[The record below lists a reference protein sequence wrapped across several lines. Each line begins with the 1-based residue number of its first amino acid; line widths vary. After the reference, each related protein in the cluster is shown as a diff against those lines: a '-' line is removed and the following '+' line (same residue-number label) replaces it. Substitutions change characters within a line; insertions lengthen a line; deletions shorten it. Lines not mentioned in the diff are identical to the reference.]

1 MKKGIASLLVLVMIL
16 GIFVLPVSVSAAE
29 EDADDGYGITHVL
42 YGDINYD
49 RTIGAADAL
58 IALKKA
64 VGKVT
69 LDEHH
74 TAVADVDANE
84 KIDAA
89 DALMILKL
97 SVGKLKVFPVGET
110 YLIGDEIIGGDS
122 IATYNKSNSVNGAY
136 EKDPTADT
144 SFVSDQGS
152 LASNTIYQLNSGV
165 APDNDTM
172 RLVYSL
178 QGIINRDFGMDAHHT
193 SLIYV
198 TRDLADTDW
207 LNYITEK
214 GSIMYV
220 ADAASSDPWMVKKSI
235 AEWKDFYAEFKD
247 IIKSCGIILWDGN
260 VPATANVAA
269 TICGLDGYL
278 PVLAESPLHKQL
290 VEDGVEVKMS
300 LVDMFENGKKGEKIV
315 GTNIESTG
323 SAKNDAYLWALEK
336 YFNRCSSTYLAYT
349 LDGASTIKG
358 YDAYE
363 DNPIASLDAAGSTC
377 LSNHDYLIAR
387 RCFFFDLAVYKEEA
401 ACDDPAQK
409 NGQADIGT
417 DNATMLKIYEAR
429 YKRANGTFGQLLGF
443 PPWWLKYTTHN
454 SQGSKVETW
463 IEWLYCEY
471 ITCYNLAKEAD
482 AAQPSSMLNGSVYYK
497 YVPKTKEYQ
506 NNRNKETIQYD
517 KNTFY
522 YTIYVGDYDSSA
534 WLKQHIHSMWM
545 KRGGDRNRGKI
556 ALMWSINPNLS
567 YRVPMVFDYMYE
579 EKTDLDYFA
588 GGDGG
593 AGYIIPEGLFHD
605 KALAYTGEKRPA
617 ENADGGQAWADYC
630 KTFYKRFDL
639 DITGFVINGA
649 NYKVSKNIAST
660 MNQFSPVG
668 SFTNCM
674 DTPLGKYQG
683 VPYVYC
689 QNGVAD
695 TTDPSVLY
703 SHAKTATMK
712 NAGVNFSAYR
722 TICATPTQIKRIVT
736 NFDDYAAQKGL
747 LVKYCDP
754 YTYFDVLAQSG
765 QGTEIQ

>member
-1 MKKGIASLLVLVMIL
+1 MKKRIATLLALVMIL
-16 GIFVLPVSVSAAE
+16 GIFVLPVSVSAVE

-49 RTIGAADAL
+49 RSINASDAL

-64 VGKVT
+64 VDKLT
-69 LDEHH
+69 LDEDH
-74 TAVADVDANE
+74 TTVADVDANE
-84 KIDAA
+84 IINAV

-97 SVGKLKVFPVGET
+97 AVNKLTVFPVGET
-110 YLIGDEIIGGDS
+110 YLIGGEIMDNDIVT
-122 IATYNKSNSVNGAY
+122 TYDKSNSVNGAY

-144 SFVSDQGS
+144 GFVSNQGS
-152 LASNTIYQLNSGV
+152 LSSNTVYQLSYGV
-165 APDNDTM
+165 ATDNDTM

-178 QGIINRDFGMDAHHT
+178 QGIINRDFGMDAQHT
-193 SLIYV
+193 SLIHIN
-198 TRDLADTDW
+198 RDLSDSDW
-207 LNYITEK
+207 FSYITEE

-220 ADAASSDPWMVKKSI
+220 ADAQSKTPGMVEKSI
-235 AEWKDFYAEFKD
+235 DDWAAFYAEFKD

-290 VEDGVEVKMS
+290 VEDGVEVKMN
-300 LVDMFENGKKGEKIV
+300 LVGMFANGKKGEKIV
-315 GTNIESTG
+315 GTDTESTG

-401 ACDDPAQK
+401 ACDDPAQQ
-409 NGQADIGT
+409 NGQADIGV
-417 DNATMLKIYEAR
+417 DNATMLKILAAR
-429 YKRANGTFGQLLGF
+429 YKRAGGAFGQLMGF
-443 PPWWLKYTTHN
+443 PPWWLKYTSHN
-454 SQGSKVETW
+454 SQGYKEETW

-497 YVPKTKEYQ
+497 YVPKAKEYT
-506 NNRNKETIQYD
+506 NNRNKENITFD
-517 KNTFY
+517 ENTFY

-545 KRGGDRNRGKI
+545 KRGGDRNRGKL

-567 YRVPMVFDYMYE
+567 YRVPMIFDYMYE
-579 EKTDLDYFA
+579 NKTDLDYFA

-639 DITGFVINGA
+639 DITGFIINGA
-649 NYKVSKNIAST
+649 NYRVTKNIAAT

-674 DTPLGKYQG
+674 DTPLGKYEG

-689 QNGVAD
+689 QNQVSD

-712 NAGVNFSAYR
+712 KAKVNFSAYR
-722 TICATPTQIKRIVT
+722 TVCATPTQNKRIVS
-736 NFDDYAAQKGL
+736 NFETYANGKGL
-747 LVKYCDP
+747 TVKYCDP